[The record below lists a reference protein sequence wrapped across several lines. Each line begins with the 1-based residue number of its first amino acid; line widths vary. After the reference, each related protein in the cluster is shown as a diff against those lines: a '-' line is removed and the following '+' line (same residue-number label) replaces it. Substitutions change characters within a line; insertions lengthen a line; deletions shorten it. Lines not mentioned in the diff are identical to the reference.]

1 MSSLTAVCLDAP
13 TVSAHGT
20 MAKYVVFVAIWA
32 VLAAWGSLLMR
43 EVPDNLRELALLAL
57 IGPPV
62 VLVYLAVGELVGG
75 VIHWMRE
82 RLPFV
87 RHIDQ
92 YVSTRTERQSF
103 SVLRILW
110 GTVVF
115 GGVIALLFALT
126 LMVREHL

>member
-1 MSSLTAVCLDAP
+1 
-13 TVSAHGT
+13 
-20 MAKYVVFVAIWA
+20 
-32 VLAAWGSLLMR
+32 
-43 EVPDNLRELALLAL
+43 LRELALLAL

-75 VIHWMRE
+75 LIHWMRE

-87 RHIDQ
+87 RHVDQ
-92 YVSTRTERQSF
+92 CVSTRTEHQSF
-103 SVLRILW
+103 SVLRIVW